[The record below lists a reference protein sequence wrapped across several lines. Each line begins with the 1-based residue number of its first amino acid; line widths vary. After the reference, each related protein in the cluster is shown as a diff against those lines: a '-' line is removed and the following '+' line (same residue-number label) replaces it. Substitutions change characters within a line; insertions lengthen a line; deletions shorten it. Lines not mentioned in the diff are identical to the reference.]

1 MEERM
6 FNLLQTASDDQTA
19 IGFCVLALSVSA
31 FFVFASFHLGP
42 AGRRIRELEQEKS
55 KSQKL
60 PTLSTEPYRSHD
72 RAA

>member
-1 MEERM
+1 M

-31 FFVFASFHLGP
+31 FFVFISFHLGP
-42 AGRRIRELEQEKS
+42 AGRKIRELEQKKS
-55 KSQKL
+55 ELKKM
-60 PTLSTEPYRSHD
+60 PPVSTDTYRSHD

>member
-1 MEERM
+1 M

-31 FFVFASFHLGP
+31 FFMFVSFHLGP
-42 AGRRIRELEQEKS
+42 AGRKNSELEQKRSES
-55 KSQKL
+55 KKL
-60 PTLSTEPYRSHD
+60 PSISTEAYRSHD

>member
-1 MEERM
+1 M

-31 FFVFASFHLGP
+31 FFVFISFHLGP
-42 AGRRIRELEQEKS
+42 AGRRIKELEQKKS
-55 KSQKL
+55 NLNKMPSI
-60 PTLSTEPYRSHD
+60 STETYHSHD

>member
-1 MEERM
+1 M

-31 FFVFASFHLGP
+31 FFVFVSFHLGP
-42 AGRRIRELEQEKS
+42 AGRRIRELEQKKS
-55 KSQKL
+55 ETKKITPQ
-60 PTLSTEPYRSHD
+60 STDTYPSHE

>member
-1 MEERM
+1 M

-31 FFVFASFHLGP
+31 FFVFVSFHLGP
-42 AGRRIRELEQEKS
+42 AGRRIRELEQKKS
-55 KSQKL
+55 ETKKMPSM
-60 PTLSTEPYRSHD
+60 STETYRSHE

>member
-1 MEERM
+1 M

-31 FFVFASFHLGP
+31 FFVFISFHLGP
-42 AGRRIRELEQEKS
+42 AGRKIRELEQKKS
-55 KSQKL
+55 ESKKMPSI
-60 PTLSTEPYRSHD
+60 STETHRSRD